1 MKKRNIFITF
11 ISLLITILM
20 IVIILNIAIIGKKE
34 EPKNNKEPD
43 VQEEPEKPKEE
54 LTQETAEKLIR
65 EIYSLQEDNSLKY
78 IGEDGENF
86 VFEVE
91 INGMTQTYKINRK
104 TRITENITSASI
116 SSGSQEN

>member
-34 EPKNNKEPD
+34 ESKNNKEPD

-104 TRITENITSASI
+104 TRITENITSDSI